1 MEEKVII
8 VGVEI
13 EANQRYFSESMEELV
28 QLTNTASGEV
38 VFTITQKRPQVDR
51 QTIIGKGKLQ
61 ELVQQADAHEADL
74 IIFNHELTPRQSQL
88 ITDAVGLPVIDR
100 VQLIL
105 DILRCVLVRK
115 KGSCRL
121 NLLS

>member
-8 VGVEI
+8 VGVETK
-13 EANQRYFSESMEELV
+13 ANERYFSESMEELV

-61 ELVQQADAHEADL
+61 
-74 IIFNHELTPRQSQL
+74 N
-88 ITDAVGLPVIDR
+88 
-100 VQLIL
+100 
-105 DILRCVLVRK
+105 
-115 KGSCRL
+115 
-121 NLLS
+121 

>member
-8 VGVEI
+8 VGVET

-61 ELVQQADAHEADL
+61 
-74 IIFNHELTPRQSQL
+74 
-88 ITDAVGLPVIDR
+88 
-100 VQLIL
+100 
-105 DILRCVLVRK
+105 
-115 KGSCRL
+115 
-121 NLLS
+121 

>member
-8 VGVEI
+8 VGVET

-61 ELVQQADAHEADL
+61 ELVQ
-74 IIFNHELTPRQSQL
+74 
-88 ITDAVGLPVIDR
+88 
-100 VQLIL
+100 
-105 DILRCVLVRK
+105 
-115 KGSCRL
+115 
-121 NLLS
+121 

>member
-8 VGVEI
+8 VGVET

-61 ELVQQADAHEADL
+61 ELVQKQMRMKQ
-74 IIFNHELTPRQSQL
+74 I
-88 ITDAVGLPVIDR
+88 
-100 VQLIL
+100 
-105 DILRCVLVRK
+105 
-115 KGSCRL
+115 
-121 NLLS
+121 

>member
-1 MEEKVII
+1 MEEKSDHRRGRNRSKPALLFRV
-8 VGVEI
+8 
-13 EANQRYFSESMEELV
+13 NEELV